1 MNNYVVRQPVKDRDD
16 QVIGNEVMFQ
26 LGDDALYNSS
36 EDHMAAGTIANF
48 FMQNNEKIYDGKL
61 IFATFTPSLLFRN
74 TPKIFESSK
83 LIIQIE
89 DNVLVNPLSL
99 MIVQKYRNQ
108 GYRFAINDFQFSA
121 RFFSILEYVD
131 FLKINVKGRTERSGE
146 SSMENIVR
154 MARGFNKQCIAYGVD
169 SKEDYEFAKTLGV
182 DYLQG
187 TYISEATLIKT
198 AKLDFL
204 QGNFFQL
211 VVAVTKDTPDMT
223 EIEEIISRD
232 AYLTYALFKLINS
245 RYFAL
250 SKKISSI
257 RQALVILGIRQ
268 LKHWVYLLSMQ
279 SDNKEDGGITEQ
291 VLKRSFMRGPFCS
304 RLARY
309 IDGLPISPGE
319 VYMMGMFSTLE
330 YMVDS
335 PLEDILKELPIREE
349 IKEALISRKGICGDL
364 YTLVLDYERADWNSI
379 NQMVKKLGIPSNMVA
394 QFYFDCVEEVN
405 DIWKGITFSVE
416 DKDEGEHKE
425 AD

>member
-1 MNNYVVRQPVKDRDD
+1 MLFRSAGNRPFGRDIRLFTGKEGLGMNNYVVRQPVKDRDD

-169 SKEDYEFAKTLGV
+169 SRED
-182 DYLQG
+182 
-187 TYISEATLIKT
+187 
-198 AKLDFL
+198 
-204 QGNFFQL
+204 
-211 VVAVTKDTPDMT
+211 
-223 EIEEIISRD
+223 
-232 AYLTYALFKLINS
+232 
-245 RYFAL
+245 
-250 SKKISSI
+250 
-257 RQALVILGIRQ
+257 
-268 LKHWVYLLSMQ
+268 
-279 SDNKEDGGITEQ
+279 
-291 VLKRSFMRGPFCS
+291 
-304 RLARY
+304 
-309 IDGLPISPGE
+309 
-319 VYMMGMFSTLE
+319 
-330 YMVDS
+330 
-335 PLEDILKELPIREE
+335 
-349 IKEALISRKGICGDL
+349 
-364 YTLVLDYERADWNSI
+364 
-379 NQMVKKLGIPSNMVA
+379 
-394 QFYFDCVEEVN
+394 
-405 DIWKGITFSVE
+405 
-416 DKDEGEHKE
+416 
-425 AD
+425 